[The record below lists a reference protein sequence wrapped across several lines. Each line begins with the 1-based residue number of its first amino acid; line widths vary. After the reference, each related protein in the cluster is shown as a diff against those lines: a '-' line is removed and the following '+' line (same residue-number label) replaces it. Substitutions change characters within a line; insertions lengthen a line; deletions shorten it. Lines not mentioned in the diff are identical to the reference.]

1 VSDIKLSGGEITM
14 LKALGLSGS
23 PLYGKLF
30 IDRMKEMGSAEFL
43 DTLSGLMAT
52 GYVLSNKV
60 NVVKLE
66 EAERASFRVDSAYA
80 KELRDAMRPGGRKGA
95 ERERRRRRA

>member
-1 VSDIKLSGGEITM
+1 M
-14 LKALGLSGS
+14 LKALGLSGA

-43 DTLSGLMAT
+43 DILGGLLAT
-52 GYVLSNKV
+52 GYVLSSKV

-66 EAERASFRVDSAYA
+66 EAERSSFRVNSGYA

-95 ERERRRRRA
+95 ERERRRRSA

>member
-1 VSDIKLSGGEITM
+1 VSEIKLNGGEITM

-30 IDRMKEMGSAEFL
+30 IDRMGEMASAEFL
-43 DTLSGLMAT
+43 DTLGGLLAT
-52 GYVLSNKV
+52 EYVLSSKV
-60 NVVKLE
+60 NVVKIE
-66 EAERASFRVDSAYA
+66 EAERSSFRVNPAYA
-80 KELRDAMRPGGRKGA
+80 QELRDAMRPGGRRGA